1 MRIGILQADAVME
14 QFQPAHGNYPGM
26 IAGILGRAATEL
38 NLDVE
43 CRNYDVEHGIYPN
56 ATDECDAYVIT
67 GSKKSVYDD
76 DPWIAALKEYTCELH
91 QEEKKLVGLCFGHQL
106 VAEALGGKTLGADV
120 GWCVG
125 IHESEVI
132 QPQWFMSDDEL
143 DRFQLIVS
151 HKDQVVQL
159 PEGAQLLASAKQCP
173 NSMYCVGDHIL
184 TMQGHPEFTR
194 EYSRDL
200 MDMRREILGVETY
213 NEGVASLAKTL
224 EKDIVARWIIR
235 FIKGKPAAE

>member
-151 HKDQVVQL
+151 HKDQVVKL
-159 PEGAQLLASAKQCP
+159 PEGAQLLASAEQCP

>member
-1 MRIGILQADAVME
+1 MRIGILQADAVIE
-14 QFQPAHGNYPGM
+14 QFQPEHGDYPGM
-26 IAGILGRAATEL
+26 IAGILGSAATEM

-43 CRNYDVEHGIYPN
+43 FRNYDVEHGIYPD
-56 ATDECDAYVIT
+56 AIDECDAYIIT
-67 GSKKSVYDD
+67 GSKKSVYDG
-76 DPWIAALKEYTCELH
+76 DPWIAALKKYTYELH
-91 QEEKKLVGLCFGHQL
+91 QVKKKLVGLCFGHQL

-143 DRFQLIVS
+143 DPFTLIVS

-159 PEGAQLLASAKQCP
+159 PKGAQLLASAQQCT
-173 NSMYCVGDHIL
+173 NSMYCVDDHIL

-200 MDMRREILGVETY
+200 MEMRQEILGVETY
-213 NEGVASLAKTL
+213 TEGVASLAKPL
-224 EKDIVARWIIR
+224 KKNIIARWIIR
-235 FIKGKPAAE
+235 FMKGKPATE

>member
-159 PEGAQLLASAKQCP
+159 PEGAQLLASAEQCP